1 MWHKCTYLW
10 HRNRLMDKN
19 RLVVAMRKGV
29 RGEVE
34 WEGGVSRYKLLH
46 REWINNKVLQQEGQ
60 IWLHVRSV
68 PFRLNLTLTFVLW
81 HLYLVI
87 LAVYLLQKD
96 AAYRLKYRVQP
107 IFKAMIFES
116 ITFLDKKVAEQRI
129 TSVLLEVD
137 RNPDLHRDLQ
147 EHRIFVPRNVH
158 QLTTPPPLI

>member
-1 MWHKCTYLW
+1 M
-10 HRNRLMDKN
+10 
-19 RLVVAMRKGV
+19 
-29 RGEVE
+29 
-34 WEGGVSRYKLLH
+34 
-46 REWINNKVLQQEGQ
+46 
-60 IWLHVRSV
+60 
-68 PFRLNLTLTFVLW
+68 TLTFVLW

-137 RNPDLHRDLQ
+137 RKPELHRDLQ